1 MRYAV
6 GPGPALP
13 LLRSALGALAELAL
27 PRACGGCT
35 LPGAGWCA
43 RCAAEVAGAVH
54 PAGAVAWAPTPCPP
68 GMPPA
73 WAAAPYEGALRAAL
87 VAWKDADRRDLGQ
100 VLVPVLTGALARAV
114 VADPVTRAVL
124 TAGNG
129 PLLAV
134 PVPSSTASMRRR
146 GDAPLQ
152 QLVRRTCAAL
162 DPAGG
167 ALLPAPALALRRRVA
182 DQAGLGHRARAANLE
197 HAMAVRGRWRPVV
210 AGATCLVLDDVLTT
224 GATLL
229 EAARALRGG
238 GAVHVAVV
246 TVAATRRHGVP
257 GQA

>member
-6 GPGPALP
+6 GSGPALP
-13 LLRSALGALAELAL
+13 LLRSALDALAELAL
-27 PRACGGCT
+27 PRACGGCAR
-35 LPGAGWCA
+35 PGAGWCA
-43 RCAAEVAGAVH
+43 RCAAEVSDAVH
-54 PAGAVAWAPTPCPP
+54 PAGAEAWAPTPCPA

-100 VLVPVLTGALARAV
+100 VLAPVLAGALARGV

-124 TAGNG
+124 AAGNG
-129 PLLAV
+129 PVLAV
-134 PVPSSTASMRRR
+134 PVPSSAASVRRR

-152 QLVRRTCAAL
+152 QLVRRACAVL
-162 DPAGG
+162 DPAGS

-229 EAARALRGG
+229 EAARALRAG
-238 GAVHVAVV
+238 GAAHVAVV